1 MYFIKK
7 KIKFNFNFNF
17 YMTEEENEIPSD
29 LKNDIQLAFDL
40 FKNEKDKISKLKLRT
55 LLFSFVMYKNSADD
69 INNYIES
76 QINPEKNEFS
86 FDEVCDLVNLKLKN
100 SKLKESDEIFSYIT
114 SYKNDNDNIK
124 CNDLLQAYRNYE
136 IDVSEDDIKE
146 MMIYMNEDNYQKNK
160 KLNDIAEIDENE
172 DENENENIH
181 ENKELSKEIPS
192 KISKSQFRK
201 FYTNL
206 K

>member
-1 MYFIKK
+1 MI
-7 KIKFNFNFNF
+7 
-17 YMTEEENEIPSD
+17 EEENEIPSD

-40 FKNEKDKISKLKLRT
+40 FKNEKEKISKLKLRT
-55 LLFSFVMYKNSADD
+55 LLFSFVMYKNSANE
-69 INNYIES
+69 INNYIEQ
-76 QINPEKNEFS
+76 QINPEKSEFS
-86 FDEVCDLVNLKLKN
+86 FDEVCELVNLKLKN

-124 CNDLLQAYRNYE
+124 CNDLLQAYKNYE
-136 IDVSEDDIKE
+136 IDVNEDDIKE
-146 MMIYMNEDNYQKNK
+146 MMQYMNEDHYQKNK
-160 KLNDIAEIDENE
+160 KLNENE
-172 DENENENIH
+172 EIDENENENNN

-201 FYTNL
+201 FYINL

>member
-1 MYFIKK
+1 
-7 KIKFNFNFNF
+7 
-17 YMTEEENEIPSD
+17 MTEEENEIPSD

-55 LLFSFVMYKNSADD
+55 LLFSFVMYKNSAND
-69 INNYIES
+69 INSYIEE

-86 FDEVCDLVNLKLKN
+86 FDEVCELVNLKLKN

-114 SYKNDNDNIK
+114 SWKNDNDNIK